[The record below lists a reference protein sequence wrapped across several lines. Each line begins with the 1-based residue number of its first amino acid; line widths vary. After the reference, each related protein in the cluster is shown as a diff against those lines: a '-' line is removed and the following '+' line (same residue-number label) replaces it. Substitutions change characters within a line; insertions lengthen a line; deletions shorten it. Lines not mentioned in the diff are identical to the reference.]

1 MSSSRRVGRAAG
13 ATATQAKI
21 STAAASPRTSAFA
34 PAASPAVAAIAALLL
49 YAPAEAAPPTTPAL
63 VTARAVAEYPH
74 DPAAFTQG
82 LVIEDGVLYEG
93 TGQYGQ
99 SSIRRVDLETGKV
112 EQSHPLSALFFGE
125 GIAILGGKLY
135 ELTWRN
141 QVGFVFDA
149 KSFAPLGNFRYT
161 GEGWG
166 LTDDGTHLILS
177 DGTSTIRFL
186 DPRTFEVVRS
196 IDVRVGGRPLTQLNE
211 LEYIDGEI
219 WANVWHDDHIV
230 RISPDTGE
238 VLALIDAS
246 SILPR
251 SERGPEDVL
260 NGIAYDA
267 ATKKIYV
274 TGKDWPKL
282 FEIEIEPAR
291 K

>member
-1 MSSSRRVGRAAG
+1 MSIRVKQKWTTTRVKQGWVSAASAGKPLGRASSTASAA
-13 ATATQAKI
+13 ATAT
-21 STAAASPRTSAFA
+21 
-34 PAASPAVAAIAALLL
+34 ALLL
-49 YAPAEAAPPTTPAL
+49 CSAVHAAPPAAPVL
-63 VTARAVAEYPH
+63 YTARAVAEYPH

-82 LVIEDGVLYEG
+82 LLIEDGVLYEG

-112 EQSHPLSALFFGE
+112 EQVRPVSALFFGE
-125 GIAILGGKLY
+125 GIAILGDKLY

-141 QVGFVFDA
+141 QVGFIFDK
-149 KSFAPLGNFRYT
+149 KSFEPLGNFRYS

-166 LTDDGTHLILS
+166 LTDDATHLILS
-177 DGTSTIRFL
+177 DGSSMIRFL
-186 DPRTFEVVRS
+186 DPRTFDVVKS
-196 IDVRVGGRPLTQLNE
+196 IDVRLAGRPLTQLNE

-219 WANVWHDDHIV
+219 WANVWHDDHIA
-230 RISPDTGE
+230 RISPETGE
-238 VLALIDAS
+238 VVGWIDAS
-246 SILPR
+246 SVFPP

-267 ATKKIYV
+267 AAKKIYV

-282 FEIEIEPAR
+282 FEIELVR